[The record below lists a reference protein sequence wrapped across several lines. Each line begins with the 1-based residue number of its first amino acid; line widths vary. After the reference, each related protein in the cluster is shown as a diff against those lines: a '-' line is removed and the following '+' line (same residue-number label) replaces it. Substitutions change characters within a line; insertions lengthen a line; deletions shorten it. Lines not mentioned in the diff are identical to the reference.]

1 MSDKQATLNAGGK
14 DVTMAVRSG
23 TIGPDVI
30 DIRKM
35 YGETGMFTY
44 DPGFTSYF
52 SAGTPKVMRRK
63 LPV

>member
-35 YGETGMFTY
+35 
-44 DPGFTSYF
+44 
-52 SAGTPKVMRRK
+52 
-63 LPV
+63 